1 MKELLNKGKAVLSD
15 MPEKVS
21 ADLLSG
27 FQFVREKVN
36 GLPVFMSVERT
47 VTSSAIKYDE
57 KHYFVVP
64 FALSEYGFAL
74 HTLRNLPKGV
84 PEVNKLPKRRV
95 FHFPT
100 VHAEAMLR
108 EYMVNCAAQLAI
120 ERTSEDPNSL
130 HSLADQIDALDRKL
144 TYGMLL
150 IGGIAALTNPLLGA
164 GIAAKAL
171 LPGVAGIVSKFTLR
185 PAAQTLAERKEGEAI
200 RQAEENI
207 LREFSDASTVKV
219 INPILQQLDLA
230 LRTSENEH
238 DPLLDFN
245 FSTLEIKELDGD
257 KWQVLT
263 EIAMYHIYKDIY
275 HDPTLYKQAQL
286 GPEDI
291 RWFHVLFNDL
301 KST

>member
-1 MKELLNKGKAVLSD
+1 MKELLNKGKAMLSD

-21 ADLLSG
+21 ADLASG
-27 FQFVREKVN
+27 FQFVKEKVN
-36 GLPVFMSVERT
+36 GLPIFMSVERT
-47 VTSSAIKYDE
+47 SSNSAIRYDE

-64 FALSEYGFAL
+64 FALSEHGFAL
-74 HTLRNLPKGV
+74 HTLRNLPEGV
-84 PEVNKLPKRRV
+84 PEVNDLPKRRV

-100 VHAEAMLR
+100 IHSEAMLR
-108 EYMVNCAAQLAI
+108 KYMVNCAAQLAI

-150 IGGIAALTNPLLGA
+150 IGGVAALSNPLLGA

-185 PAAQTLAERKEGEAI
+185 PAAQKLTDRKEVEAI
-200 RQAEENI
+200 RQAEENV
-207 LREFSDASTVKV
+207 LREFGDANTVKV

-230 LRTSENEH
+230 LRTTQSQH

-245 FSTLEIKELDGD
+245 FSTTEIKELHGD

-263 EIAMYHIYKDIY
+263 EIAMYHVYKDVY
-275 HDPTLYKQAQL
+275 HDPLLYNQAQL

-291 RWFHVLFNDL
+291 RWFDVLFSNIE
-301 KST
+301 KS